1 MIGLLSSR
9 LRRHPAGKQ
18 IERQRGSG
26 LALPPAPTRGMF
38 SKEIP
43 VERSSPSLGAGVE
56 QGASQ
61 GEREALGRARL
72 FIARNLSG
80 YLFSRFSFR
89 RIGRFEAQKRGQ
101 NVILPLTELRNLDF
115 LRRSRRLLFF
125 A

>member
-61 GEREALGRARL
+61 EGEALGRARL

-80 YLFSRFSFR
+80 YLFLLPAIFIFVLFVWYPLVLGFSLSFQSVDM
-89 RIGRFEAQKRGQ
+89 INPAVWVGWT
-101 NVILPLTELRNLDF
+101 N
-115 LRRSRRLLFF
+115 
-125 A
+125 